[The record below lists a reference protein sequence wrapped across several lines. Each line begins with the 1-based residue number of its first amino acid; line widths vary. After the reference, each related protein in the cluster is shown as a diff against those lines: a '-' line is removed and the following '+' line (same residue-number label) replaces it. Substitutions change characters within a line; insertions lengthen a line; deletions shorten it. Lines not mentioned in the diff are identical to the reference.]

1 MSAVRETVSLPED
14 EVVSMAKSEGG
25 PTGGR
30 RSEAEQADT
39 VRVAEVAT
47 LFRGSDAPDAA
58 SPRATLDMPPPEA
71 PSAGA
76 IALAVGH
83 LTIEPSPTDWTR
95 TLTLVERTAATIRAY
110 EKRFVQL
117 EKQSKALADRAAED
131 HHRLQT
137 HIQSLE
143 ERLRQSEEKV
153 VAAEAALRDA
163 EYHEWEADM
172 RAKRAE
178 QRAVEAETKC
188 RQTEAYLRRVHEL
201 LSGVS

>member
-1 MSAVRETVSLPED
+1 MSAVREPASFPEL
-14 EVVSMAKSEGG
+14 
-25 PTGGR
+25 
-30 RSEAEQADT
+30 EAEVMVQSDGT
-39 VRVAEVAT
+39 RGAEVTT
-47 LFRGSDAPDAA
+47 LYPANEAA
-58 SPRATLDMPPPEA
+58 VPEA
-71 PSAGA
+71 AEVETMPAGA
-76 IALAVGH
+76 APASAVALAVGH

-117 EKQSKALADRAAED
+117 EKQSKALADRSAED
-131 HHRLQT
+131 QHRLQT

-143 ERLRQSEEKV
+143 ERLRQSEERV
-153 VAAEAALRDA
+153 VTAETALRDA

-178 QRAVEAETKC
+178 QRALEAEAKC

-201 LSGVS
+201 LAGVS

>member
-1 MSAVRETVSLPED
+1 MSAVRETVSFPEG
-14 EVVSMAKSEGG
+14 EAETMAQSD
-25 PTGGR
+25 GGR
-30 RSEAEQADT
+30 A
-39 VRVAEVAT
+39 AEVT
-47 LFRGSDAPDAA
+47 SLFPVQEVSPAEPARAEPVPGALTPDQ
-58 SPRATLDMPPPEA
+58 PVTQ
-71 PSAGA
+71 AGA

-131 HHRLQT
+131 QHRLQT
-137 HIQSLE
+137 HIQALE
-143 ERLRQSEEKV
+143 ERLRQSEERV
-153 VAAEAALRDA
+153 VTAETTLRDA

-178 QRAVEAETKC
+178 QRALEAEAKC

>member
-1 MSAVRETVSLPED
+1 MSAVRETVSLSDGGVELMTQSDTGRGGAEVTNLFPEI
-14 EVVSMAKSEGG
+14 VTA
-25 PTGGR
+25 
-30 RSEAEQADT
+30 EAEPVAD
-39 VRVAEVAT
+39 
-47 LFRGSDAPDAA
+47 
-58 SPRATLDMPPPEA
+58 EA
-71 PSAGA
+71 PSTKAA
-76 IALAVGH
+76 PQSVAVAAAVGQ

-131 HHRLQT
+131 QHRLQT

-143 ERLRQSEEKV
+143 ERLRHSEERV
-153 VAAEAALRDA
+153 VAAETSLRDA

-178 QRAVEAETKC
+178 QRALEAESKC
-188 RQTEAYLRRVHEL
+188 RQTEAYMRRVHEL